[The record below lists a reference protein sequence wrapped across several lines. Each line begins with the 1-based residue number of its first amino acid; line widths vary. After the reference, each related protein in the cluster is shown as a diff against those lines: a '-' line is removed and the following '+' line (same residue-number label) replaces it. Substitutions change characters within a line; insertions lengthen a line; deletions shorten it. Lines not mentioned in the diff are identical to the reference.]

1 MGLLRPINSSV
12 LPENWTHDRLHSHP
26 RRTPGPGGVP
36 WRLPNR
42 RPMPGRGDLQRLPPW
57 PTNWPLFS
65 ASATAAVPQPT
76 SSTWWGATRRRPGK
90 PCRRGNLPRLKT
102 MDRLLFGLI
111 AGSGLTW
118 VFMSL
123 RRDGFWR
130 EFGARRRGSNSP
142 PPGRKPAPPAGPPEQ
157 PLTAQ
162 LIRYWA
168 WEQEQVRR
176 AWFDPRMG
184 EPWPE
189 DHKPAPPGGQA
200 APTLRSAVERLLEA
214 IVGLGDVDDAV
225 QFARAALDAD
235 EVRLGKGSTQRG
247 TPPPRQP
254 LPHGG
259 RLIKSWEEPSPPSE
273 P

>member
-1 MGLLRPINSSV
+1 MVDFLAGWLWGVVSVWLVALLTP
-12 LPENWTHDRLHSHP
+12 P
-26 RRTPGPGGVP
+26 R
-36 WRLPNR
+36 
-42 RPMPGRGDLQRLPPW
+42 
-57 PTNWPLFS
+57 
-65 ASATAAVPQPT
+65 
-76 SSTWWGATRRRPGK
+76 
-90 PCRRGNLPRLKT
+90 
-102 MDRLLFGLI
+102 
-111 AGSGLTW
+111 
-118 VFMSL
+118 
-123 RRDGFWR
+123 
-130 EFGARRRGSNSP
+130 RRRGSNPP
-142 PPGRKPAPPAGPPEQ
+142 PPGRKPVPPAGPPEQ
-157 PLTAQ
+157 PLAAQ